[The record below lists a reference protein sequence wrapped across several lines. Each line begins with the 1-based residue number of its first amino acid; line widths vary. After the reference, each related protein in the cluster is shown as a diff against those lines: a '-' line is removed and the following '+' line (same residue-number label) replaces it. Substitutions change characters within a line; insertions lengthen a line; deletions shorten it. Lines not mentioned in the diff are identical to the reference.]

1 MTKNITICTSFHRLT
16 YHSLLELL
24 ASHALQQIVEAARS
38 SCHDA
43 SVCILFDRKHLGVKL
58 VAVKGFAEVPELELL
73 AFLGAILSTKQNK
86 KCVLNKKR
94 KGKKKVNRTIKENEE
109 YVYEKQ
115 ERRFGGNG
123 GNI

>member
-1 MTKNITICTSFHRLT
+1 MDSNKNITICTSFHRLT

-43 SVCILFDRKHLGVKL
+43 SVCILFDWKHLGVKF

-73 AFLGAILSTKQNK
+73 AFLGAILQQNK
-86 KCVLNKKR
+86 K
-94 KGKKKVNRTIKENEE
+94 KV
-109 YVYEKQ
+109 
-115 ERRFGGNG
+115 
-123 GNI
+123 